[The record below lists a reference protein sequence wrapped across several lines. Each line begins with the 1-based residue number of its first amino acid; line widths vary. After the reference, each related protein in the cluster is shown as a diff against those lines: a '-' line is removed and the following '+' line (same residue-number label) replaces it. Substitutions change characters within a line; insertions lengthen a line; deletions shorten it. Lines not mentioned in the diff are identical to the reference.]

1 MMEFEAKS
9 HVDATPTTPT
19 LTLTLTLKAFLPL
32 LCYVVPPSV
41 FIMSL
46 SLSPIAEESAQAVK
60 ILAIAAVDGALF
72 FSRAVSQLADI
83 AIANISSQTGY
94 FNTFPLR

>member
-1 MMEFEAKS
+1 MMELEAKS

-19 LTLTLTLKAFLPL
+19 LPLTLKAFLPL

-60 ILAIAAVDGALF
+60 ILAIAAADGASF

-83 AIANISSQTGY
+83 AMANISSQAGY
-94 FNTFPLR
+94 FNSFHLR